1 MYYRKMKRK
10 KNQSMIKLIFSI
22 VGAVLILLLVILLA
36 RMNLRA
42 GHQRIALEE
51 RVYDLQIQL
60 EGLEEKKSKLA
71 EQIEETKNVDY
82 LERVGKEELNLKKP
96 GEKAVSFLI
105 QNNASVIEE
114 EELVEPGFWR
124 KLFGGLRSFFN

>member
-22 VGAVLILLLVILLA
+22 VGAALILLLVILLV

-51 RVYDLQIQL
+51 RVYDLQAQL
-60 EGLEEKKSKLA
+60 ESLEERKSKLA
-71 EQIEETKNVDY
+71 EQIEETKDVDY

-105 QNNASVIEE
+105 QNNASIIEE
-114 EELVEPGFWR
+114 EELVESGFWR